1 MNFDRHPPIEGG
13 AGTKPA
19 GGRLE
24 HLYAISKLFASFES
38 IGQTFEPALGIVT
51 ETLPLRSAILIEADD
66 DHTTMFAWPSAGQ
79 TSEELRSV
87 KDQAGAAHRY
97 LVGTES
103 AATLQLSE
111 RAGTTLLP
119 RQAETR
125 EDLRRRFI
133 VIPLAV
139 PRRPTFGTLA
149 LEGARTF
156 DKGDLMFANAIANQ
170 LAIALDRDRAWQRD
184 ITRRRQA
191 EQGKSQAEAL
201 SATAERELAIAERS
215 RERSE
220 ALAADNA
227 LLYVQAQQAVRV
239 REQILAIVSH
249 DLRNPLATILMTT
262 SVLAKPRATEERRK
276 GMPVAIGRIQRSA
289 ERMRRLIEDLLDFA
303 SIETGRLAINQ
314 RAEDP
319 RTMIDDTLAGFEG
332 AAQEKRL
339 ELTAQTG
346 PDLPDVFC
354 DYDRIL
360 QVLSNLVGNAIKAV
374 SEGGHITVRVEARE
388 RDLLFS
394 VADDG
399 PGISPEDL
407 KHLFER
413 YWRSDDVHY
422 KGTGLGL
429 AIARGLVA
437 AHGGRIWAESEPGQG
452 ATFWF
457 TVPGAVV
464 ARGVNDDPAIS

>member
-1 MNFDRHPPIEGG
+1 MTFDRHPPIEAVG
-13 AGTKPA
+13 ADPA
-19 GGRLE
+19 RGRLE

-51 ETLPLRSAILIEADD
+51 KTLPLRSAILIEADD
-66 DHTTMFAWPSAGQ
+66 DHTTMFAWRSAGQ

-97 LVGTES
+97 LVGTEP
-103 AATLQLSE
+103 AAALQLSE
-111 RAGTTLLP
+111 QSGTTLLP

-125 EDLRRRFI
+125 EDLRQRFI

-184 ITRRRQA
+184 IVRRQRA
-191 EQGKSQAEAL
+191 EEGKTQAEAL
-201 SATAERELAIAERS
+201 SATAERELALAESS
-215 RERSE
+215 REKSE
-220 ALAADNA
+220 ELAADNA
-227 LLYVQAQQAVRV
+227 LLYIQAQQAVRV

-249 DLRNPLATILMTT
+249 DLRNPLATILMTA
-262 SVLAKPRATEERRK
+262 SVLAKPRVSEERRR
-276 GMPVAIGRIQRSA
+276 GLPVAIGRIQRSA
-289 ERMRRLIEDLLDFA
+289 ERMKRLIEDLLDFA
-303 SIETGRLAINQ
+303 SIETGRLAINRQ
-314 RAEDP
+314 SEDP
-319 RTMIDDTLAGFEG
+319 RPMIDDTLTGFEG
-332 AAQEKRL
+332 AAQEKQL
-339 ELTAQTG
+339 ELTAEIG
-346 PDLPDVFC
+346 PDLPSVYC
-354 DYDRIL
+354 DHDRIL
-360 QVLSNLVGNAIKAV
+360 QVLSNLVGNAIKVTA
-374 SEGGHITVRVEARE
+374 EGGHIVVRVEARD
-388 RDLLFS
+388 RDLWFAVS
-394 VADDG
+394 DDG
-399 PGISPEDL
+399 PGIAPEDL

-413 YWRSDDVHY
+413 YWRSDDAHY

-429 AIARGLVA
+429 AIARGIVA
-437 AHGGRIWAESEPGQG
+437 AHGGRIWAESEPGHG

-464 ARGVNDDPAIS
+464 EA